1 MFSSYFGILGSST
14 IFASCYVDSLW
25 TGQILTV
32 LANNWYN
39 LLMFCSIII
48 PTLNEEKFIGGLLDD
63 LAAQTFTD
71 FEVIHVDGN
80 SEDKTCE
87 IVATFQSKLKVKTI
101 KTDKRNLSFQRNLGA
116 SSAQGDYLFFI
127 DADTRIDEEDFLSCI
142 KTSSASKHLMYLP
155 KVKVLNED
163 PALQTVFSFFNQAVK
178 TSQMFSLPIPTG
190 GLAIFERHFFNHI
203 GGYAINKNHDVK
215 KLFAEDQEILK
226 RAKKAGVTGKYIDHT
241 SYIFSLRRFEREGWL
256 RVFPKILM
264 SVIEQ
269 SVGRQ
274 LVQSKYEM
282 GGHLYDEKD
291 LVEKHE

>member
-1 MFSSYFGILGSST
+1 M
-14 IFASCYVDSLW
+14 DSVW
-25 TGQILTV
+25 TRQIPTV
-32 LANNWYN
+32 WANNWYN
-39 LLMFCSIII
+39 LPMFCSIII

-63 LAAQTFTD
+63 LASQSFTD

-87 IVATFQSKLKVKTI
+87 IVETFQSKLKVQTI
-101 KTDKRNLSFQRNLGA
+101 KTEKRNLSYQRNLGA
-116 SSAQGDYLFFI
+116 SHALGDYLFFV
-127 DADTRIDEEDFLSCI
+127 DADTRIDEDDFLSCI
-142 KTSSASKHLMYLP
+142 KTASVSKHLMYIP
-155 KVKVLNED
+155 KVKVINDD
-163 PALQTVFSFFNQAVK
+163 PALQTVFTFFNQAIK
-178 TSQMFSLPIPTG
+178 TSQMFSVPIPSG

-203 GGYAINKNHDVK
+203 GGYAESKNHDVK

-241 SYIFSLRRFEREGWL
+241 SYIFSLRRFERDGWL

-264 SVIEQ
+264 SLIEQ

-282 GGHLYDEKD
+282 GGHLYEEGDQTA
-291 LVEKHE
+291 KHE